1 MGSWGSAL
9 YFKTEMGIVLG
20 EIAGLWPLRWK
31 AEKWVT
37 RYGFDHF
44 TQRHS
49 KDAECPECYFY
60 LHCCTSLLNGGSL
73 LSYLPGCCHFVLD
86 TGLLS
91 LRLHNY
97 FEQWVGCWIFFFS
110 TIEIFFPT
118 LPVSSQSP
126 PFNLYFYH
134 SFCSLSISI
143 CLPSLSHP
151 FHFLPS
157 SSIFI
162 FSLHCFHHSSVIKLH
177 ISLLS
182 VPKGKRC

>member
-1 MGSWGSAL
+1 MPRLLLLPSLL
-9 YFKTEMGIVLG
+9 YF
-20 EIAGLWPLRWK
+20 
-31 AEKWVT
+31 
-37 RYGFDHF
+37 
-44 TQRHS
+44 
-49 KDAECPECYFY
+49 
-60 LHCCTSLLNGGSL
+60 SLLNGGSL

-97 FEQWVGCWIFFFS
+97 FEQWVGCWIFFFYHRDILPYS
-110 TIEIFFPT
+110 ARFFPIST
-118 LPVSSQSP
+118 FQSVLLPFLLFS
-126 PFNLYFYH
+126 FHLNLFT
-134 SFCSLSISI
+134 F
-143 CLPSLSHP
+143 SHP